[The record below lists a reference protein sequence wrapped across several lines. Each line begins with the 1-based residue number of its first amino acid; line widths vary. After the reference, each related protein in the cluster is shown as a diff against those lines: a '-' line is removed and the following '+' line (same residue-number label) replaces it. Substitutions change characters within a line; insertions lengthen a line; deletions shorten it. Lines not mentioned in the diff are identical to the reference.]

1 MINSI
6 LAANPH
12 ITIFGIDIYYY
23 AIIIVSG
30 IAIAIALFAYFL
42 KKKGYDPYDAVDY
55 ALWIIPLAILGARL
69 YFFLF
74 PYDGQTSNWAR
85 FWNFRDG
92 GLGIYGAVIVGYVVG
107 YIVARVK
114 KQNFYQIS
122 DLIIPGLLIAQ
133 CIGRWGNFVNQ
144 EAFGNVVTD
153 PSWQF
158 FQFAVYIDRLGGWYQ
173 ATFFYESL
181 CTGIG
186 FVIVMFMLRSKH
198 YRTGWLASF
207 YGVYYGTVR
216 FIIEALRSDSLYL
229 WVGGFNTGIKISQA
243 VAIFTILFGL
253 YRLCYI
259 YRKEL
264 YAKYKSLFSSSY
276 KETVASLA
284 VLGGLI
290 GVSVVTSVIL
300 FVVGEANL
308 VLVGV
313 TLLVAALLMGCGVAI
328 NIDRLRRFCKDT
340 REPAVCTQEGKTV
353 KCVCPTCGKEWSFTA
368 MDWARAVFKDR
379 QPPERLPVAVEKPEK
394 AKEL

>member
-1 MINSI
+1 MINSL
-6 LAANPH
+6 LASNPS

-74 PYDGQTSNWAR
+74 PYDGQTSNWDR

-92 GLGIYGAVIVGYVVG
+92 GLGIYGAVIVGYIVA

-114 KQNFYQIS
+114 KQNFYQVS
-122 DLIIPGLLIAQ
+122 DLIFPGLLIAQ

-144 EAFGNVVTD
+144 EAFGNLVTN

-158 FQFAVYIDRLGGWYQ
+158 FPFAVYIDSLGGWYQ

-186 FVIVMFMLRSKH
+186 FIITLFMLRSKH

-207 YGVYYGTVR
+207 YGIYYGTVR
-216 FIIEALRSDSLYL
+216 FIIESMRSDSLYL
-229 WVGGFNTGIKISQA
+229 WVGSFNTGIKISQA

-259 YRKEL
+259 YRREIFE
-264 YAKYKSLFSSSY
+264 KYKSLFSSPY
-276 KETVASLA
+276 KETVTSLSI
-284 VLGGLI
+284 LGSLI
-290 GVSVVTSVIL
+290 GVFIIGAVVL
-300 FVVGEANL
+300 FIIGEANL
-308 VLVGV
+308 VLTGIVILIAV
-313 TLLVAALLMGCGVAI
+313 LLMGCGVAI
-328 NIDRLRRFCKDT
+328 NVDRLKRFCKDT
-340 REPAVCTQEGKTV
+340 HEPAICTQEGKTV
-353 KCVCPTCGKEWSFTA
+353 KCVCPSSGKEWSFTA
-368 MDWARAVFKDR
+368 QDWARAVFKDR
-379 QPPERLPVAVEKPEK
+379 QPPEKTPALLEKPEET
-394 AKEL
+394 KEL

>member
-1 MINSI
+1 M
-6 LAANPH
+6 
-12 ITIFGIDIYYY
+12 
-23 AIIIVSG
+23 
-30 IAIAIALFAYFL
+30 
-42 KKKGYDPYDAVDY
+42 
-55 ALWIIPLAILGARL
+55 
-69 YFFLF
+69 
-74 PYDGQTSNWAR
+74 
-85 FWNFRDG
+85 
-92 GLGIYGAVIVGYVVG
+92 G

-158 FQFAVYIDRLGGWYQ
+158 FPFAVYIDRLGGWYQ

-216 FIIEALRSDSLYL
+216 FIIEAMRSDSLYL

-290 GVSVVTSVIL
+290 GVSVITSVIL

-308 VLVGV
+308 VLVGI

-340 REPAVCTQEGKTV
+340 HEPAVCTQEGKTV